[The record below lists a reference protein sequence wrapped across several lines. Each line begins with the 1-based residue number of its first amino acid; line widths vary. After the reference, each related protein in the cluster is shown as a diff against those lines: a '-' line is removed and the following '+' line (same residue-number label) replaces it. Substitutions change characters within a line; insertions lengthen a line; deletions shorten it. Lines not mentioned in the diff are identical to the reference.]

1 MNFEDWKQ
9 KYGLLKIE
17 CKQQE
22 PEPWKGETDL
32 RNKYLIDVEFKNG
45 YKETIPFWDSI
56 YNYQQ
61 GKETEDLKEFTLYCH
76 LSDGHFLASEFIQC
90 FEEYRD
96 TLEGD
101 KETYNELRR
110 IEQNLN
116 KYFDESTLIN
126 MMNELQD
133 IYDF

>member
-1 MNFEDWKQ
+1 M
-9 KYGLLKIE
+9 GI
-17 CKQQE
+17 
-22 PEPWKGETDL
+22 
-32 RNKYLIDVEFKNG
+32 
-45 YKETIPFWDSI
+45 S
-56 YNYQQ
+56 
-61 GKETEDLKEFTLYCH
+61 
-76 LSDGHFLASEFIQC
+76 ASEFIQC